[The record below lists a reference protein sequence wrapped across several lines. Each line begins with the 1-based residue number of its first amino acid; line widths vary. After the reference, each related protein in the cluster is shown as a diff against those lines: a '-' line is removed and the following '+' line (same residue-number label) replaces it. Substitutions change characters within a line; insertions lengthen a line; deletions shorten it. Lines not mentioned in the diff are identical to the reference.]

1 MVAFRIQIEPYIYPA
16 QNSTSN
22 GAENSETTITTKQ
35 THKQM
40 NKSKYPQLNRQIGG
54 GIPWNS
60 LAEKTF

>member
-16 QNSTSN
+16 QNSNSN
-22 GAENSETTITTKQ
+22 GAENSETITTKQ
-35 THKQM
+35 THKQT
-40 NKSKYPQLNRQIGG
+40 NKSKYSQFNGQIGG